1 METGS
6 DGYLWPQY
14 VAVAAIACAADG
26 GGSSCGAWWQVV
38 VEVEVPKAYARRMVD
53 AGARMQM
60 ADNCESSACGT
71 CNA

>member
-38 VEVEVPKAYARRMVD
+38 VEVEVPKA
-53 AGARMQM
+53 
-60 ADNCESSACGT
+60 
-71 CNA
+71 